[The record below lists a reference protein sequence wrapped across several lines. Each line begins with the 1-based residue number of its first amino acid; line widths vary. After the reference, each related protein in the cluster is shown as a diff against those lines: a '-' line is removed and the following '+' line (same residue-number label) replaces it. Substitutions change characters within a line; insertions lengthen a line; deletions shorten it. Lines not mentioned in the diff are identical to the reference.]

1 MRVLVLS
8 TTTGY
13 QLRSFRDAAE
23 RIGVELV
30 LATDR
35 CDHID
40 DPWRDGALPVRFH
53 EEEYS
58 LIVIREAARSRPFA
72 GVIALGDR
80 PAVLAARVAE
90 TLALPG
96 NHRAAAEASRNKREM
111 RRKFLAAGLEVP
123 WFVELPAGA
132 DPDLVAHSIG
142 YPCVVKPL
150 GLSGSRGV
158 IRANSPAE
166 MREAVAR
173 VRRLLARPAVRALRM
188 GLEHDL
194 LIEGFI
200 EGPEYAVEALM
211 TAGQLR
217 ILAIFDKPDPL
228 DGPFFEETIYVTPSS
243 ASTAVQTAIRT
254 TLKRAVQALGLT
266 HGPVHAE
273 CRVNGQ
279 GVVMLE
285 LAARPIGGLCARSL
299 RFQRTGD
306 GEITLEELLLRHA
319 RGDELLSYE
328 RKPEASG
335 VMMIPIPGRGL
346 LKSVAGEGQA
356 RQVPLIEDVRIT
368 AKVDQ
373 LLEPLPEGDSYLGF
387 IFARG
392 AEPSAVSNA
401 LRTAHGRLQ
410 FRLGAEVPLSK

>member
-13 QLRSFRDAAE
+13 QLRAFRDAAE

-58 LIVIREAARSRPFA
+58 LIVIREAARTRPFA

-254 TLKRAVQALGLT
+254 TLKRAVRALGLT
-266 HGPVHAE
+266 HGPIHAE

-299 RFQRTGD
+299 RFERNGD
-306 GEITLEELLLRHA
+306 GAITLEELLLRHA
-319 RGDELLSYE
+319 SGDELLNYE
-328 RKPEASG
+328 REPVASG

-346 LKSVAGEGQA
+346 LKAVAGERQA
-356 RQVPLIEDVRIT
+356 RQVPLIDDVRIT

-392 AEPSAVSNA
+392 AEPSDVATA

-410 FRLGAEVPLSK
+410 FRLAAEVPLTK